1 MKSLMVQEVFKIFY
15 LININMYLH
24 KEQITK
30 GIFLQIGNKY
40 NLPKEIIITI
50 YRYFKDDSEIRKFY
64 KNLIY
69 NSVLNIDTNYINFND
84 YIHLKDNTEWAIKW
98 KRGEILREIHLKI
111 KIFSENNYLFQDYS
125 YLVDGILQISIK
137 YANTKMKLKYLNE
150 SPVEE
155 IYNDY
160 MNYLNNDRNMM
171 RSLIID
177 RFGEGNYYPFPINY

>member
-1 MKSLMVQEVFKIFY
+1 MKSLMVPEVFKIFN

-84 YIHLKDNTEWAIKW
+84 YIHLKDNTELSIKW
-98 KRGEILREIHLKI
+98 KRCEILREIHLKI

-150 SPVEE
+150 SPIEE